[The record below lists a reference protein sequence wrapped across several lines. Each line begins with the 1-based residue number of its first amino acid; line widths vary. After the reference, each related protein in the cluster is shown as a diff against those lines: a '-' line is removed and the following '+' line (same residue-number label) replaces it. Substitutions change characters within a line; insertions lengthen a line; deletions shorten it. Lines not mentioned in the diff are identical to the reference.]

1 MKECQN
7 IEWKENWND
16 DYLKWVCAFANAEG
30 GSICV
35 GIDDSGKI
43 YPLKNEKKL
52 LEDLPNKIRDVLGII
67 ADVKLIPTE
76 SGDYIR
82 IDVPA
87 YPHLIS
93 YHGRFYYRSGSTTQ
107 ELKGSALERMF
118 LKKQGVTWDS
128 ITEPG
133 ASLNDLSSEAFA
145 LFKNA
150 AKKHGRMQN
159 IDMDSESQETILR
172 NLNLVENGSLN
183 RAGILLFH
191 RNPERFIP
199 GSYVKIG
206 FFQSDADLLYQD
218 DIHGPLFQQVEKTV
232 DLLLTKYMKAY
243 ISYEGITRVEKYLF
257 DPDAIREAVLNCI
270 IHKEYSSLIPIQI
283 KVYDDKIYFYNSG
296 VLPDNWTIEKLYQS
310 HGSRPFNPLI
320 AEAFFR
326 TGAIE
331 SWGRGISKIIE
342 ACRKGGIADPVY
354 EFYSG
359 SGYCLQLNASAKL
372 AGIKEKIQKEI
383 DGQEKVSPST
393 DISLTASLTMSRIV
407 DILRN
412 NRALTGSEIA
422 GVLGVSARTVYRK
435 LAQLQQDGVIKR
447 IGTDRDGYWLII
459 AESDKSY
466 SIKASQDAPQI
477 EDLHNKLHDKLH
489 DKFTPNS
496 QKIIDLMKR
505 NPQITGQQIAEEL
518 GLSIRTV
525 RTEILNL
532 RNNNVIERIGSNK
545 TGYWQVKNEL
555 TDEEKN

>member
-7 IEWKENWND
+7 IEWKETWND

-67 ADVKLIPTE
+67 ADIKLIPTE

-107 ELKGSALERMF
+107 ELNGAALEQII
-118 LKKQGVTWDS
+118 LKKRHMSWDAVTVPGVS
-128 ITEPG
+128 ID
-133 ASLNDLSSEAFA
+133 DLSTKAFDIFRRKA
-145 LFKNA
+145 VENKRKDKSFLDES
-150 AKKHGRMQN
+150 N
-159 IDMDSESQETILR
+159 ISILQ
-172 NLNLVENGSLN
+172 NLNLISNGELT
-183 RAGILLFH
+183 RAAVLLFH
-191 RNPERFIP
+191 PDPEKFFIAARI
-199 GSYVKIG
+199 KLG
-206 FFQSDADLLYQD
+206 FFQTEAEIIYQD
-218 DIHGPLFQQVEKTV
+218 EFKGSLFEQMDQIESVIY
-232 DLLLTKYMKAY
+232 LKYLKAY
-243 ISYEGITRVEKYLF
+243 ITYEGFQRRDEYLF
-257 DPDAIREAVLNCI
+257 PRAALREAILNSV
-270 IHKEYSSLIPIQI
+270 IHKTYDSCVAIQI
-283 KVYDDKIYFYNSG
+283 KIFEDRIVIYNTG
-296 VLPDNWTIEKLYQS
+296 ILPENWTIEDLMKPHTS
-310 HGSRPFNPLI
+310 KPFNPLI
-320 AEAFFR
+320 AEAFYR
-326 TGAIE
+326 AGEIE
-331 SWGRGISKIIE
+331 SWGRGIEKITTACSNAGIE
-342 ACRKGGIADPVY
+342 PPHYK
-354 EFYSG
+354 FL
-359 SGYCLQLNASAKL
+359 SGYILTFDASAKL

-383 DGQEKVSPST
+383 GGQEKVSPST
-393 DISLTASLTMSRIV
+393 DISLTVSLTMSRIV
-407 DILRN
+407 DLLRN

-422 GVLGVSARTVYRK
+422 GILGVSTRTVYRK

-477 EDLHNKLHDKLH
+477 EDLHDKLHDKLH
-489 DKFTPNS
+489 DNFTPNT

-505 NPQITGQQIAEEL
+505 SPQITGQQIAEEL

>member
-7 IEWKENWND
+7 IEWKETWND

-30 GSICV
+30 GSICI

-107 ELKGSALERMF
+107 ELKGPALERMF

-128 ITEPG
+128 IAEPS
-133 ASLNDLSSEAFA
+133 ASLDDLSPEAFA

-159 IDMDSESQETILR
+159 IDMASESQETILR

-199 GSYVKIG
+199 GAYVKIG

-296 VLPDNWTIEKLYQS
+296 VLPENWTIEKLYQS

-342 ACRKGGIADPVY
+342 ACRNGGIADPVY

-372 AGIKEKIQKEI
+372 SEIRETIEPIKTDTHTDTLLTPLLTTAKIVKLLQN
-383 DGQEKVSPST
+383 DRT
-393 DISLTASLTMSRIV
+393 
-407 DILRN
+407 
-412 NRALTGSEIA
+412 LTGVEIA
-422 GVLGVSARTVYRK
+422 NALGVSARTAYRK
-435 LAQLQQDGVIKR
+435 LTQLQEDGVIKR
-447 IGTDRDGYWLII
+447 IGTKRDGHWLVTRTTDNDNHPQYATVGGETGVKQGVKSSVNRYKEILSLIQEDNTISTVNI
-459 AESDKSY
+459 AR
-466 SIKASQDAPQI
+466 Q
-477 EDLHNKLHDKLH
+477 
-489 DKFTPNS
+489 T
-496 QKIIDLMKR
+496 
-505 NPQITGQQIAEEL
+505 
-518 GLSIRTV
+518 GLSEKVVEKTLKQLK
-525 RTEILNL
+525 EEGFL
-532 RNNNVIERIGSNK
+532 RRVGAARG
-545 TGYWQVKNEL
+545 GYWDILKQTE
-555 TDEEKN
+555 